1 MADIDEMAT
10 KEDGADTVVDSEET
24 PAKET
29 PKKAAAKSAKAPKVK
44 DSKSKKAK
52 ANIFV
57 RGWRGIQKFWKEYVS
72 ELKKVS
78 WMSWK
83 DVKKNTLLVVCA
95 VVAFSIA
102 IGLVDTAFGEIVE
115 GIAGMVG

>member
-1 MADIDEMAT
+1 M
-10 KEDGADTVVDSEET
+10 
-24 PAKET
+24 AKE
-29 PKKAAAKSAKAPKVK
+29 SKVK
-44 DSKSKKAK
+44 KSKSKKAK

-57 RGWRGIQKFWKEYVS
+57 RAARRIKKFWKEYWS

-83 DVKKNTLLVVCA
+83 DVRKNTLLVSVT
-95 VVAFSIA
+95 VVAFSVA
-102 IGLVDTAFGEIVE
+102 IGLVDTAFGEIIE

>member
-1 MADIDEMAT
+1 MAENEKAT
-10 KEDGADTVVDSEET
+10 KEELVATEK
-24 PAKET
+24 PAKTKASKVKESKN
-29 PKKAAAKSAKAPKVK
+29 KKAK
-44 DSKSKKAK
+44 K

-57 RGWRGIQKFWKEYVS
+57 RMWRKIKKFWKEYLS

-95 VVAFSIA
+95 VIVFSVS
-102 IGLVDTAFGEIVE
+102 IGLIDTAFGEI
-115 GIAGMVG
+115 IAGVAGLVG